1 MTNTTIK
8 LKEKALKINVENF
21 KNNFKITE
29 HTIYNIKEVQNVKIQ
44 NLLLNDNLF
53 HNIEF
58 FNEDIWLIKDKNN
71 KDFNIELRDSLHIE
85 VVEYELARVCENYFM
100 DINSF
105 EIYQILDFQ
114 YFPELEKIDI

>member
-29 HTIYNIKEVQNVKIQ
+29 HTIYNIKEVQNVKIK
-44 NLLLNDNLF
+44 NLLLNDSLF

-58 FNEDIWLIKDKNN
+58 FNEDVWLIRRNSY
-71 KDFNIELRDSLHIE
+71 LDSLHIE
-85 VVEYELARVCENYFM
+85 VLEYELARVYDNYFM

-105 EIYQILDFQ
+105 EIYEILDYQ
-114 YFPELEKIDI
+114 YFPQLEKIDI

>member
-44 NLLLNDNLF
+44 NLLLNDSLF

-58 FNEDIWLIKDKNN
+58 FNEDIWLIKRNSYLDSKNV
-71 KDFNIELRDSLHIE
+71 E
-85 VVEYELARVCENYFM
+85 VVEYELARVYENYFM